1 MKKLNTP
8 IRVFV
13 GLLFIFSGLIKA
25 NDPLGLSYKM
35 QEFFEVWGFDFL
47 NPLSLFLSLS
57 MNVLEVFAGI
67 AIIVNWQTKKI
78 TWLLFVLILFFTYL
92 TGYALFSGKIKT
104 CGCFGDCLPLTPAMS
119 FTKDIVLG
127 VLIVILLAT
136 NSGKASKGIFGKIV
150 LYTVTLGTAAF
161 QWYALTYL
169 PVVDCLPF
177 KKGNDIVIQM
187 KVPVGAIPD
196 STSIEFIYTKNGKEV
211 RFDKA
216 NFPTDFDSTY
226 VYVDRK
232 DKVVRKGNGLVAKIV
247 DFNLTTKS
255 GTDTTSALF
264 EKQDPYV
271 LVFAK
276 EMNGAEKWRN
286 EFLTIFKKL
295 QAQNI
300 DVILVTPEAERAAS
314 LFGNINIVTADATV
328 IKTAARVIPTYFLMQ
343 HAVIKEKVAAPSID
357 KLFTSIN
364 NK

>member
-8 IRVFV
+8 IRIFV

-25 NDPLGLSYKM
+25 NDPQGLSYKM

-47 NPLSLFLSLS
+47 NPLSLFSSLG

-78 TWLLFVLILFFTYL
+78 TWLLFILILFFTYL

-119 FTKDIVLG
+119 FTKDIILG
-127 VLIVILLAT
+127 VLILILLAT
-136 NSGKASKGIFGKIV
+136 NSGKVSKGIFGKLV
-150 LYTVTLGTAAF
+150 LFTVTIGTAAF
-161 QWYALTYL
+161 QWFVLSYL
-169 PVVDCLPF
+169 PIVDCLPF
-177 KKGNDIVIQM
+177 KKGNDIAEQM
-187 KVPVGAIPD
+187 KVPADAVPD
-196 STSIEFIYTKNGKEV
+196 STSIEFIYNKNNKEV
-211 RFDKA
+211 RFDQA

-255 GTDTTSALF
+255 GTDTTASLF
-264 EKQDPYV
+264 SNSKQYV

-276 EMNGAEKWRN
+276 EMNGAESWKN
-286 EFLTIFKKL
+286 EFQTIYKKL

-300 DVILVTPEAERAAS
+300 DVILVTPEAERAAAI
-314 LFGNINIVTADATV
+314 FGNINIVTSDATV

-343 HAVIKEKVAAPSID
+343 NAVIKEKVAAPSID
-357 KLFTSIN
+357 KLFTTIN
-364 NK
+364 SK

>member
-8 IRVFV
+8 IRIFV

-25 NDPLGLSYKM
+25 NDPQGLSYKM

-47 NPLSLFLSLS
+47 NPLSLFSSLG

-78 TWLLFVLILFFTYL
+78 TWLLFMLILFFTYL

-119 FTKDIVLG
+119 FTKDIILG
-127 VLIVILLAT
+127 ILILILLAT
-136 NSGKASKGIFGKIV
+136 NSGKVSKGIFGKLV
-150 LYTVTLGTAAF
+150 LFTVTIGTAAF
-161 QWYALTYL
+161 QWFVLSYL
-169 PVVDCLPF
+169 PLVDCLPF
-177 KKGNDIVIQM
+177 KKGNDIVEQM
-187 KVPVGAIPD
+187 KVPAGAVPD
-196 STSIEFIYTKNGKEV
+196 STSIEFMYTKNNKEV
-211 RFDKA
+211 RFDQA

-255 GTDTTSALF
+255 GTDTTAALF
-264 EKQDPYV
+264 SNSKQYV

-276 EMNGAEKWRN
+276 EMNGAESWKN
-286 EFLTIFKKL
+286 EFQTIYNKL

-300 DVILVTPEAERAAS
+300 DVILVTPEAERAAAI
-314 LFGNINIVTADATV
+314 FGNINIVTSDATV

-343 HAVIKEKVAAPSID
+343 NAVIKEKVAAPSID
-357 KLFTSIN
+357 KLFTTIN
-364 NK
+364 SK

>member
-8 IRVFV
+8 IRIFV

-25 NDPLGLSYKM
+25 NDPHGLSYKM

-47 NPLSLFLSLS
+47 NPLSLISSLG

-78 TWLLFVLILFFTYL
+78 TWLLFILILFFTYL

-161 QWYALTYL
+161 QWYVLSYL

-177 KKGNDIVIQM
+177 KKGNDIVEQM

-211 RFDKA
+211 RFDQL

-232 DKVVRKGNGLVAKIV
+232 DIVVKKGNGLAAKIV
-247 DFNLTTKS
+247 DFNLTTRS
-255 GTDTTSALF
+255 GTDTTAALF
-264 EKQDPYV
+264 ANQKPYV

-276 EMNGAEKWRN
+276 EMNGAENWKN
-286 EFLTIFKKL
+286 EFQMIYKKL

-300 DVILVTPEAERAAS
+300 DVILVTPEAERAAAM
-314 LFGNINIVTADATV
+314 FGNINIVTADATV

-343 HAVIKEKVAAPSID
+343 HAVIKEKVAAPCID

-364 NK
+364 TK

>member
-1 MKKLNTP
+1 MKKLNAP
-8 IRVFV
+8 IRIFV

-25 NDPLGLSYKM
+25 NDPHGLSYKM

-47 NPLSLFLSLS
+47 NPLSLFLSLG

-78 TWLLFVLILFFTYL
+78 TWLLFILILFFTYL

-104 CGCFGDCLPLTPAMS
+104 CGCFGDCLPLTPALS

-136 NSGKASKGIFGKIV
+136 NGGKANKGIFGKIV
-150 LYTVTLGTAAF
+150 LYAVTLGTAAF

-169 PVVDCLPF
+169 PVVDCLPY
-177 KKGNDIVIQM
+177 KKGNDIVEQM
-187 KVPVGAIPD
+187 KLPVGAIPD
-196 STSIEFIYTKNGKEV
+196 STSIEFIYTKNGKEL
-211 RFDKA
+211 RFDQA

-232 DKVVRKGNGLVAKIV
+232 DRVVKKGNGLVAKIV
-247 DFNLTTKS
+247 DFNLQS
-255 GTDTTSALF
+255 IQGTDTTASIFANQ
-264 EKQDPYV
+264 KPYV

-276 EMNGAEKWRN
+276 EMKGAEGWKN
-286 EFLTIFKKL
+286 SFETIYKKL

-300 DVILVTPEAERAAS
+300 EVILVTPEPASAAQ
-314 LFGNINIVTADATV
+314 LFGNINIIISDATV
-328 IKTAARVIPTYFLMQ
+328 IKTAARVTPTYFLMNGSRI
-343 HAVIKEKVAAPSID
+343 VEKVSAPCID
-357 KLFTSIN
+357 KLFTSLN
-364 NK
+364 SK

>member
-8 IRVFV
+8 IRIFV

-25 NDPLGLSYKM
+25 NDPHGLSYKM

-47 NPLSLFLSLS
+47 NPLSLFLSLG

-78 TWLLFVLILFFTYL
+78 TWLLFILILFFTYL

-136 NSGKASKGIFGKIV
+136 NSGKANKAIFGKIV

-169 PVVDCLPF
+169 PVVDCLPY
-177 KKGNDIVIQM
+177 KKGNDIVEQM
-187 KVPVGAIPD
+187 KVPAGAVPD

-211 RFDKA
+211 RFDQA
-216 NFPTDFDSTY
+216 NFPSNFDSTY

-232 DKVVRKGNGLVAKIV
+232 DIVVKKGNGLVAKIV
-247 DFNLTTKS
+247 DFNLQS
-255 GTDTTSALF
+255 LQGTDTTAAIF
-264 EKQDPYV
+264 ANQKPYV

-276 EMNGAEKWRN
+276 EMKGAEGWN
-286 EFLTIFKKL
+286 NSFETIYKKL
-295 QAQNI
+295 QAQHI
-300 DVILVTPEAERAAS
+300 EVILVTPEAERAAS
-314 LFGNINIVTADATV
+314 LFGNINILISDATV
-328 IKTAARVIPTYFLMQ
+328 IKTAARVTPTYFLMNGSRIQ
-343 HAVIKEKVAAPSID
+343 EKVAAPCID
-357 KLFTSIN
+357 NLFTTLN

>member
-8 IRVFV
+8 IRIFV

-25 NDPLGLSYKM
+25 NDPHGLSYKM

-47 NPLSLFLSLS
+47 NPLSLFSSLG

-78 TWLLFVLILFFTYL
+78 TWLLFILILFFTFL

-119 FTKDIVLG
+119 FTKDIILG
-127 VLIVILLAT
+127 VLILILLAT
-136 NSGKASKGIFGKIV
+136 NSGMGSKGNFGKLV
-150 LYTVTLGTAAF
+150 LFTVTIGTAAF
-161 QWYALTYL
+161 QWFVLSYL
-169 PVVDCLPF
+169 PIVDCLPF
-177 KKGNDIVIQM
+177 KKGNDIAEQM
-187 KVPVGAIPD
+187 KVPAGAVPD
-196 STSIEFIYTKNGKEV
+196 STSIEFIYNKNSKEV
-211 RFDKA
+211 RFDQA

-255 GTDTTSALF
+255 GTDTTAALF
-264 EKQDPYV
+264 SNSKQYV

-276 EMNGAEKWRN
+276 EMNGAESWKN
-286 EFLTIFKKL
+286 EFQTIYKKL

-300 DVILVTPEAERAAS
+300 DVILVTPEAERAAAI
-314 LFGNINIVTADATV
+314 FGNINIVTSDATV

-343 HAVIKEKVAAPSID
+343 NAVIKEKVAAPSID
-357 KLFTSIN
+357 KLFTTIN
-364 NK
+364 SK

>member
-8 IRVFV
+8 IRIFV
-13 GLLFIFSGLIKA
+13 GLLFSFSGLIKA
-25 NDPLGLSYKM
+25 NDPHGLSYKM

-47 NPLSLFLSLS
+47 NPLSLFSSLA

-78 TWLLFVLILFFTYL
+78 TWLLFILILFFTYL

-119 FTKDIVLG
+119 FTKDIILG

-136 NSGKASKGIFGKIV
+136 NSGKANKGIFGKIV

-161 QWYALTYL
+161 QWYVLSYL
-169 PVVDCLPF
+169 PIVDCLPF
-177 KKGNDIVIQM
+177 KKGNDIVEQM
-187 KVPVGAIPD
+187 KVPVGAVPD
-196 STSIEFIYTKNGKEV
+196 STSIEFIYTKNNKEV
-211 RFDKA
+211 RFDQA
-216 NFPTDFDSTY
+216 NFPIDFDSTY

-255 GTDTTSALF
+255 GTDTTAALF
-264 EKQDPYV
+264 SNSKQYV

-276 EMNGAEKWRN
+276 EMNGAESWKN
-286 EFLTIFKKL
+286 EFQTIYNKL

-300 DVILVTPEAERAAS
+300 DVILVTPEAERAAAI
-314 LFGNINIVTADATV
+314 FGSINIVTSDATV

-343 HAVIKEKVAAPSID
+343 NAVIKEKVAAPSID
-357 KLFTSIN
+357 KLFTTIN
-364 NK
+364 SK

>member
-8 IRVFV
+8 IRIFV

-25 NDPLGLSYKM
+25 NDPHGLSYKM

-47 NPLSLFLSLS
+47 NPLSLISSFG

-67 AIIVNWQTKKI
+67 AIIVNWQTKKV
-78 TWLLFVLILFFTYL
+78 TWLLFLLILFFTYL

-119 FTKDIVLG
+119 FTKDIILG
-127 VLIVILLAT
+127 VLIIVLLAT
-136 NSGKASKGIFGKIV
+136 NKDKSNKNLFGKIV
-150 LYTVTLGTAAF
+150 LYTITLGTAAF
-161 QWYALTYL
+161 QWYVLSYL

-177 KKGNDIVIQM
+177 KKGNDIVEQM
-187 KVPVGAIPD
+187 KVPVGAVPD
-196 STSIEFIYTKNGKEV
+196 STSIEFMYTKNGKEV
-211 RFDKA
+211 RFDQA

-226 VYVDRK
+226 IYVDRK

-247 DFNLTTKS
+247 DFNLTTKL

-264 EKQDPYV
+264 ENQKPYV

-276 EMNGAEKWRN
+276 EMNGAESWKN
-286 EFLTIFKKL
+286 EFQTIYKKL

-300 DVILVTPEAERAAS
+300 DVILVTPEAERAAAM
-314 LFGNINIVTADATV
+314 FGNINIVTADATV

-343 HAVIKEKVAAPSID
+343 HAIIKEKVAGPCID
-357 KLFTSIN
+357 KLFISIN
-364 NK
+364 SK

>member
-8 IRVFV
+8 IRIFV

-25 NDPLGLSYKM
+25 NDPQGLSYKM

-47 NPLSLFLSLS
+47 NPLSLFSSLG

-78 TWLLFVLILFFTYL
+78 TWLLFILILFFTYL

-119 FTKDIVLG
+119 FTKDIILG
-127 VLIVILLAT
+127 VLILILLAT
-136 NSGKASKGIFGKIV
+136 NSGKVSKGIFGKLV
-150 LYTVTLGTAAF
+150 LFTVTIGTAAF
-161 QWYALTYL
+161 QWFVLSYL
-169 PVVDCLPF
+169 PIVDCLPF
-177 KKGNDIVIQM
+177 KKGNDIAEQM
-187 KVPVGAIPD
+187 KVPAGAVPD
-196 STSIEFIYTKNGKEV
+196 STSIEFIYNKNNKEV
-211 RFDKA
+211 RFDQA

-255 GTDTTSALF
+255 GTDTTAALF
-264 EKQDPYV
+264 SNSKQYV

-276 EMNGAEKWRN
+276 EMNGAESWKN
-286 EFLTIFKKL
+286 EFQTIYKKL

-300 DVILVTPEAERAAS
+300 DVILVTPEAERAAAI
-314 LFGNINIVTADATV
+314 FGNINIVTSDATV

-343 HAVIKEKVAAPSID
+343 NAVIKEKVAAPSID
-357 KLFTSIN
+357 KLFTTIN
-364 NK
+364 SK

>member
-8 IRVFV
+8 IRIFV

-25 NDPLGLSYKM
+25 NDPHGLSYKM

-47 NPLSLFLSLS
+47 NPLSLFSSLG

-78 TWLLFVLILFFTYL
+78 TWLLFILILFFTFL

-119 FTKDIVLG
+119 FTKDIILG

-136 NSGKASKGIFGKIV
+136 NSGKANKGVFGKIV

-161 QWYALTYL
+161 QWYVLSYL
-169 PVVDCLPF
+169 PIVDCLPF
-177 KKGNDIVIQM
+177 KKGNDIVEQM

-196 STSIEFIYTKNGKEV
+196 STSIEFMYTKNGKEV
-211 RFDKA
+211 RFDQV

-255 GTDTTSALF
+255 GTDTTAALF
-264 EKQDPYV
+264 SNSKQYV

-276 EMNGAEKWRN
+276 EMNGAESWKN
-286 EFLTIFKKL
+286 EFQTIYKKL

-314 LFGNINIVTADATV
+314 IFGNINIVTSDATV
-328 IKTAARVIPTYFLMQ
+328 IKTAARVIL
-343 HAVIKEKVAAPSID
+343 AAPCID
-357 KLFTSIN
+357 KLFTTIN
-364 NK
+364 SK

>member
-8 IRVFV
+8 IRIFV

-25 NDPLGLSYKM
+25 NDPHGLSYKM

-47 NPLSLFLSLS
+47 NPLSLFSSLV

-78 TWLLFVLILFFTYL
+78 TWLLFILILFFTYL
-92 TGYALFSGKIKT
+92 TGFALFSGKIKT

-127 VLIVILLAT
+127 ILIIILLAT
-136 NSGKASKGIFGKIV
+136 NTGKASKGIFGKIV
-150 LYTVTLGTAAF
+150 LYTVTFGTAAF

-177 KKGNDIVIQM
+177 KKGNDIVEQM

-211 RFDKA
+211 RFDQL
-216 NFPTDFDSTY
+216 NFPADFDSTY
-226 VYVDRK
+226 VYVDRE
-232 DKVVRKGNGLVAKIV
+232 DKVVKKGNGLAAKIV
-247 DFNLTTKS
+247 DFNLTTRS
-255 GTDTTSALF
+255 GTDTTAALF
-264 EKQDPYV
+264 ANQKPYV

-276 EMNGAEKWRN
+276 EMNGAESWKN
-286 EFLTIFKKL
+286 EFQTIYKKL

-343 HAVIKEKVAAPSID
+343 QAVIKEKVAAPTID

>member
-8 IRVFV
+8 IRIFV

-25 NDPLGLSYKM
+25 NDPHGLSYKM

-47 NPLSLFLSLS
+47 NPLSLISSLG

-127 VLIVILLAT
+127 ILIIILLAT
-136 NSGKASKGIFGKIV
+136 NTGKASKGIFGKIV

-177 KKGNDIVIQM
+177 KKGNDIVEQM

-211 RFDKA
+211 RFDQL
-216 NFPTDFDSTY
+216 NFPADFDSTY
-226 VYVDRK
+226 VYVDRE
-232 DKVVRKGNGLVAKIV
+232 DKVVKKGNGLVAKIV

-264 EKQDPYV
+264 ANQKPYV

-276 EMNGAEKWRN
+276 EMNGAESWKN
-286 EFLTIFKKL
+286 EFQTIYKKL

-364 NK
+364 SK

>member
-1 MKKLNTP
+1 
-8 IRVFV
+8 
-13 GLLFIFSGLIKA
+13 
-25 NDPLGLSYKM
+25 M

-47 NPLSLFLSLS
+47 NPLSLFSSLV

-78 TWLLFVLILFFTYL
+78 TWLLFILILFFTYL
-92 TGYALFSGKIKT
+92 TGFALFSGKIKT

-127 VLIVILLAT
+127 ILIIILLAT
-136 NSGKASKGIFGKIV
+136 NTGKASKGIFGKIV
-150 LYTVTLGTAAF
+150 LYTVTFGTAAF

-177 KKGNDIVIQM
+177 KKGNDIVEQM

-211 RFDKA
+211 RFDQL
-216 NFPTDFDSTY
+216 NFPADFDSTY
-226 VYVDRK
+226 VYVDRE
-232 DKVVRKGNGLVAKIV
+232 DKVVKKGNGLAAKIV
-247 DFNLTTKS
+247 DFNLTTRS
-255 GTDTTSALF
+255 GTDTTAALF
-264 EKQDPYV
+264 ANQKPYV

-276 EMNGAEKWRN
+276 EMNGAESWKN
-286 EFLTIFKKL
+286 EFQTIYKKL

-343 HAVIKEKVAAPSID
+343 QAVIKEKVAAPTID

>member
-8 IRVFV
+8 IRIFV

-25 NDPLGLSYKM
+25 NDPHGLSYKM

-47 NPLSLFLSLS
+47 NPLSLFSSLV

-78 TWLLFVLILFFTYL
+78 TWLLFILILFFTYL
-92 TGYALFSGKIKT
+92 TGFALFSGKIKT

-119 FTKDIVLG
+119 FTKDIILG
-127 VLIVILLAT
+127 ILIVILLAT

-150 LYTVTLGTAAF
+150 LFTVTLGTAAF

-177 KKGNDIVIQM
+177 KKGNDIVEQM

-211 RFDKA
+211 RFDQL
-216 NFPTDFDSTY
+216 NFPADFDSTY
-226 VYVDRK
+226 VYVDRE
-232 DKVVRKGNGLVAKIV
+232 DKVVKKGNGLAAKIV
-247 DFNLTTKS
+247 DFNLTTRS
-255 GTDTTSALF
+255 GTDTTAALF
-264 EKQDPYV
+264 ANQKPYV

-276 EMNGAEKWRN
+276 EMNGAESWKN
-286 EFLTIFKKL
+286 EFQTIYKKL

-300 DVILVTPEAERAAS
+300 DVIPVTPEAERAAS

-343 HAVIKEKVAAPSID
+343 QAVIKEKVAAPTID

>member
-8 IRVFV
+8 IRIFV

-25 NDPLGLSYKM
+25 NDPHGLSYKM

-47 NPLSLFLSLS
+47 NPLSLFSSLG

-78 TWLLFVLILFFTYL
+78 TWLLFMLILFFTFL

-119 FTKDIVLG
+119 FTKDIILG

-136 NSGKASKGIFGKIV
+136 NSGKANKGIFGKIV

-161 QWYALTYL
+161 QWYVLSYL
-169 PVVDCLPF
+169 PIVDCLPF
-177 KKGNDIVIQM
+177 KKGNDIVEQM

-196 STSIEFIYTKNGKEV
+196 STSIEFMYTKNGKEV
-211 RFDKA
+211 RFDQV

-232 DKVVRKGNGLVAKIV
+232 DKVVKKGNGLVAKIV

-255 GTDTTSALF
+255 GTDTTAALF
-264 EKQDPYV
+264 SNSKQYV

-276 EMNGAEKWRN
+276 EMNGAESWKN
-286 EFLTIFKKL
+286 EFQTIYKKL

-314 LFGNINIVTADATV
+314 IFGNINIVTSDATV

-343 HAVIKEKVAAPSID
+343 HAVIKEKVAAPCID
-357 KLFTSIN
+357 KLFATIN
-364 NK
+364 SK

>member
-8 IRVFV
+8 IRIFV

-25 NDPLGLSYKM
+25 NDPHGLSYKM

-47 NPLSLFLSLS
+47 NPLSLISSLG

-67 AIIVNWQTKKI
+67 AIIVNWQTKKV
-78 TWLLFVLILFFTYL
+78 TWLLFLLILFFTYL

-119 FTKDIVLG
+119 FTKDIILG
-127 VLIVILLAT
+127 VLIIVLLAT
-136 NSGKASKGIFGKIV
+136 NKDKSNKNLFGKIV
-150 LYTVTLGTAAF
+150 LYTITLGTAAF
-161 QWYALTYL
+161 QWYVLSYL

-177 KKGNDIVIQM
+177 KKGNDIVEQM
-187 KVPVGAIPD
+187 KVPVGAVPD
-196 STSIEFIYTKNGKEV
+196 STSIEFMYTKNGKEV
-211 RFDKA
+211 RFDQA

-226 VYVDRK
+226 IYLDRK

-247 DFNLTTKS
+247 DFNLTTKL

-264 EKQDPYV
+264 ENQKPYV

-276 EMNGAEKWRN
+276 EMNGAESWKN
-286 EFLTIFKKL
+286 EFQTIYKKL

-300 DVILVTPEAERAAS
+300 DVMLVTPEAERAAAM
-314 LFGNINIVTADATV
+314 FGNINIVTADATV

-343 HAVIKEKVAAPSID
+343 HAIIKDKVAGPSID

-364 NK
+364 SK

>member
-8 IRVFV
+8 IRIFV

-25 NDPLGLSYKM
+25 NDPHGLSYKM

-47 NPLSLFLSLS
+47 NPLSLFSSLG

-78 TWLLFVLILFFTYL
+78 TWLLFMLILFFTFL

-119 FTKDIVLG
+119 FTKDIILG

-136 NSGKASKGIFGKIV
+136 NSGKANKGIFGKIV

-161 QWYALTYL
+161 QWYVLSYL
-169 PVVDCLPF
+169 PIVDCLPF
-177 KKGNDIVIQM
+177 KKGNDIVEQM
-187 KVPVGAIPD
+187 KVPVGAVPD
-196 STSIEFIYTKNGKEV
+196 STSIEFIYTKNNKEV
-211 RFDKA
+211 RFDQA
-216 NFPTDFDSTY
+216 NFPIDFDSTY

-255 GTDTTSALF
+255 GTDTTAALF
-264 EKQDPYV
+264 SNSKQYV

-276 EMNGAEKWRN
+276 EMNGAESWKN
-286 EFLTIFKKL
+286 EFQTIYNKL

-300 DVILVTPEAERAAS
+300 DVILVTPEAERAAAI
-314 LFGNINIVTADATV
+314 FGSINIVTSDATV

-357 KLFTSIN
+357 KLFTTIN
-364 NK
+364 SK

>member
-8 IRVFV
+8 IRIFV

-25 NDPLGLSYKM
+25 NDPHGLSYKM

-47 NPLSLFLSLS
+47 NPLSLYSSLA

-78 TWLLFVLILFFTYL
+78 TWLLFILILFFTYL

-136 NSGKASKGIFGKIV
+136 NTGKARKGIFGTII

-169 PVVDCLPF
+169 PIVDCLPY
-177 KKGNDIVIQM
+177 KKENDIVEQM
-187 KVPVGAIPD
+187 KEPAGAVPD

-211 RFDKA
+211 RFDQA
-216 NFPTDFDSTY
+216 NFPSDFDSTY
-226 VYVDRK
+226 MYVDRK
-232 DKVVRKGNGLVAKIV
+232 DIVVKKGNGLAAKIV
-247 DFNLTTKS
+247 DFSLQS
-255 GTDTTSALF
+255 VHGTDTTAAIF
-264 EKQDPYV
+264 AGQKPYV

-276 EMNGAEKWRN
+276 EMKGAESWKN
-286 EFLTIFKKL
+286 QFQTIYKKL

-300 DVILVTPEAERAAS
+300 DVILVTPEAEKAAS
-314 LFGNINIVTADATV
+314 MFGNIHILISDATV
-328 IKTAARVIPTYFLMQ
+328 IKTAARVTPTYFLMNQ
-343 HAVIKEKVAAPSID
+343 SRIVDKVAAPCID
-357 KLFTSIN
+357 QLFTTLNS
-364 NK
+364 K

>member
-8 IRVFV
+8 IRIFV

-25 NDPLGLSYKM
+25 NDPHGLSYNM
-35 QEFFEVWGFDFL
+35 QEFLEVWGFDFL
-47 NPLSLFLSLS
+47 NPLSLFSSLG

-78 TWLLFVLILFFTYL
+78 TWLLFILILFFTFL

-119 FTKDIVLG
+119 FTKDIILG

-136 NSGKASKGIFGKIV
+136 NSGKANKGVFGKIV

-161 QWYALTYL
+161 QWYVLSYL
-169 PVVDCLPF
+169 PIVDCLPF
-177 KKGNDIVIQM
+177 KKGNDIVEQM

-196 STSIEFIYTKNGKEV
+196 STSIEFMYTKNGKEV
-211 RFDKA
+211 RFDQV

-232 DKVVRKGNGLVAKIV
+232 DKVVKKGNGLVAKIV

-255 GTDTTSALF
+255 GTDTTAALF
-264 EKQDPYV
+264 SNSKQYV

-276 EMNGAEKWRN
+276 EMNGAESWKN
-286 EFLTIFKKL
+286 EFQTIYKKL

-314 LFGNINIVTADATV
+314 IFGNINIVTSDATV

-343 HAVIKEKVAAPSID
+343 HAVIKEKVAAPCID
-357 KLFTSIN
+357 KLFTTIN
-364 NK
+364 SK

>member
-8 IRVFV
+8 IRIFV

-25 NDPLGLSYKM
+25 NDPHGLSYKM

-47 NPLSLFLSLS
+47 NPLSLFSSLG

-78 TWLLFVLILFFTYL
+78 TWLLFMLILFFTFL

-119 FTKDIVLG
+119 FTKDIILG

-136 NSGKASKGIFGKIV
+136 NSGKANKGVFGKIV

-161 QWYALTYL
+161 QWYVLSYL
-169 PVVDCLPF
+169 PIVDCLPF
-177 KKGNDIVIQM
+177 KKGNDIVEQM

-196 STSIEFIYTKNGKEV
+196 STSIEFMYTKNGKEV
-211 RFDKA
+211 RFDQV

-232 DKVVRKGNGLVAKIV
+232 DKLVKKGNGLVAKIV

-255 GTDTTSALF
+255 GTDTTAALF
-264 EKQDPYV
+264 SNSKQYV

-276 EMNGAEKWRN
+276 EMNGAESWKN
-286 EFLTIFKKL
+286 EFQTIYKKL

-314 LFGNINIVTADATV
+314 IFGNINIVTSDATV

-343 HAVIKEKVAAPSID
+343 HAVIKEKVAAPCID
-357 KLFTSIN
+357 KLFTTIN
-364 NK
+364 SK

>member
-8 IRVFV
+8 IRIFV

-25 NDPLGLSYKM
+25 NDPHGLSYKM

-47 NPLSLFLSLS
+47 NPLSLFSSLG

-78 TWLLFVLILFFTYL
+78 TWLLFILILFFTFL

-119 FTKDIVLG
+119 FTKDIILG

-136 NSGKASKGIFGKIV
+136 NSGKANKGVFGKIV

-161 QWYALTYL
+161 QWYVLSYL
-169 PVVDCLPF
+169 PIVDCLPF
-177 KKGNDIVIQM
+177 KKGNDIVEQM

-196 STSIEFIYTKNGKEV
+196 STSIEFMYTKNGKEV
-211 RFDKA
+211 RFDQV

-232 DKVVRKGNGLVAKIV
+232 DKVVKKGNGLVAKIV

-255 GTDTTSALF
+255 GTDTTAALF
-264 EKQDPYV
+264 SNSKQYV

-276 EMNGAEKWRN
+276 EMNGAESWKN
-286 EFLTIFKKL
+286 EFQTIYKKL

-314 LFGNINIVTADATV
+314 IFGNINIVTSDATV

-343 HAVIKEKVAAPSID
+343 HAVIKEKVAAPCID
-357 KLFTSIN
+357 KLFTTIN
-364 NK
+364 SK

>member
-8 IRVFV
+8 IRIFV

-35 QEFFEVWGFDFL
+35 QEFFEVWGFHFL
-47 NPLSLFLSLS
+47 NPFSLFFSLG

-78 TWLLFVLILFFTYL
+78 TWLLFILILFFTYL

-136 NSGKASKGIFGKIV
+136 NANKASKGNFGKIV
-150 LYTVTLGTAAF
+150 LYTVTLGTAAL
-161 QWYALTYL
+161 QWYVLSYL

-177 KKGNDIVIQM
+177 KKGNDIVEQM
-187 KVPVGAIPD
+187 KVPFGAIPD
-196 STSIEFIYTKNGKEV
+196 STSIEFIYTKKGKEV
-211 RFDKA
+211 RFDQA
-216 NFPTDFDSTY
+216 NFPPDFDSTY
-226 VYVDRK
+226 VYIDRK

-255 GTDTTSALF
+255 GTDATSALF
-264 EKQDPYV
+264 ENQKPYV

-276 EMNGAEKWRN
+276 EMNGAESWKN
-286 EFLTIFKKL
+286 EFQTIFNKL

-300 DVILVTPEAERAAS
+300 DVILVTPEAERAAAI
-314 LFGNINIVTADATV
+314 FGNINIVTADATV
-328 IKTAARVIPTYFLMQ
+328 IKTAARVIPTYFLME
-343 HAVIKEKVAAPSID
+343 HAIIKEKVAGPSID

-364 NK
+364 SK

>member
-1 MKKLNTP
+1 MKKLNAP
-8 IRVFV
+8 IRIFV

-25 NDPLGLSYKM
+25 NDPHGLSYKM

-47 NPLSLFLSLS
+47 NPLSLFLSLG

-78 TWLLFVLILFFTYL
+78 TWLLFILILFFTYL

-127 VLIVILLAT
+127 VLIIILLAT
-136 NSGKASKGIFGKIV
+136 NAGKANKAIFGKIV

-169 PVVDCLPF
+169 PVVDCLPY
-177 KKGNDIVIQM
+177 KKGNDIVEQM
-187 KVPVGAIPD
+187 KVPAGAVPD

-211 RFDKA
+211 RFDQA
-216 NFPTDFDSTY
+216 NFPSNFDSTY

-232 DKVVRKGNGLVAKIV
+232 DIVVKKGNGLVAKIV
-247 DFNLTTKS
+247 DFNLQS
-255 GTDTTSALF
+255 LEGTDTTADIF
-264 EKQDPYV
+264 TNQKPYV

-276 EMNGAEKWRN
+276 EMKGAEGWKN
-286 EFLTIFKKL
+286 SFETIYKKL

-300 DVILVTPEAERAAS
+300 EVILVTPEAERAAS
-314 LFGNINIVTADATV
+314 LFGNINILISDATV
-328 IKTAARVIPTYFLMQ
+328 IKTAARVTPTYFLMNGSRIQ
-343 HAVIKEKVAAPSID
+343 EKVAAPCID
-357 KLFTSIN
+357 NLFTTLN

>member
-8 IRVFV
+8 IRIFV

-25 NDPLGLSYKM
+25 NDPHGLSYKM

-47 NPLSLFLSLS
+47 NPLSLFSSLG

-78 TWLLFVLILFFTYL
+78 TWLLFILILFFTYL

-119 FTKDIVLG
+119 FTKDIILG

-136 NSGKASKGIFGKIV
+136 NSGKANKGIFGKIV

-161 QWYALTYL
+161 QWYVLSYL
-169 PVVDCLPF
+169 PIVDCLPF
-177 KKGNDIVIQM
+177 KKGNDIVEQM
-187 KVPVGAIPD
+187 KVPVGAVPD
-196 STSIEFIYTKNGKEV
+196 STSIEFIYTKNNKEV
-211 RFDKA
+211 RFDQA
-216 NFPTDFDSTY
+216 NFPIDFDSTY

-255 GTDTTSALF
+255 GTDTTAALF
-264 EKQDPYV
+264 SNSKQYV

-276 EMNGAEKWRN
+276 EMNGAESWKN
-286 EFLTIFKKL
+286 EFQTIYNKL

-300 DVILVTPEAERAAS
+300 DVILVTPEAERAAAI
-314 LFGNINIVTADATV
+314 FGSINIVTSDATV

-343 HAVIKEKVAAPSID
+343 NAVIKEKVAAPSID
-357 KLFTSIN
+357 KLFTTIN
-364 NK
+364 SK

>member
-8 IRVFV
+8 IRIFV

-25 NDPLGLSYKM
+25 NDPHGLSYKM

-47 NPLSLFLSLS
+47 NPLSLISSLG

-67 AIIVNWQTKKI
+67 AIIVNWQTKKV
-78 TWLLFVLILFFTYL
+78 TWLLFLLILFFTYL

-119 FTKDIVLG
+119 FTKDIILG
-127 VLIVILLAT
+127 VLIIFLLAT
-136 NSGKASKGIFGKIV
+136 NKSKTNKNLFGKIV
-150 LYTVTLGTAAF
+150 LYTITLGTAAF
-161 QWYALTYL
+161 QWYVLSYL

-177 KKGNDIVIQM
+177 KKGNDIVEQM
-187 KVPVGAIPD
+187 KVPVGAVPD
-196 STSIEFIYTKNGKEV
+196 STSIEFMYTKNGKEV
-211 RFDKA
+211 RFDQA

-226 VYVDRK
+226 IYVDRK

-247 DFNLTTKS
+247 DFNLTTKL

-264 EKQDPYV
+264 ENQKPYV

-276 EMNGAEKWRN
+276 EMNGAESWKN
-286 EFLTIFKKL
+286 EFQTIYKKL

-300 DVILVTPEAERAAS
+300 DVILVTPEAERAAAM
-314 LFGNINIVTADATV
+314 FGNINIVTADATV

-343 HAVIKEKVAAPSID
+343 HAIIKEKVAGPSID

-364 NK
+364 SK

>member
-8 IRVFV
+8 IRIFV

-25 NDPLGLSYKM
+25 NDPQGLSYKM

-47 NPLSLFLSLS
+47 NPLSLFSSLG

-78 TWLLFVLILFFTYL
+78 TWLLFILILFFTYL

-119 FTKDIVLG
+119 FTKDIILG
-127 VLIVILLAT
+127 VLILILLAT
-136 NSGKASKGIFGKIV
+136 NSGKVSKGIFGKLV
-150 LYTVTLGTAAF
+150 LFTVTIGTAAF
-161 QWYALTYL
+161 QWFVLSYL
-169 PVVDCLPF
+169 PIVDCLPF
-177 KKGNDIVIQM
+177 KKGNDIAKQM
-187 KVPVGAIPD
+187 KVPAGAVPD
-196 STSIEFIYTKNGKEV
+196 STSIEFIYNKNNKEV
-211 RFDKA
+211 RFDQA

-255 GTDTTSALF
+255 GTDTTAALF
-264 EKQDPYV
+264 SNSKQYV

-276 EMNGAEKWRN
+276 EMNGAESWKN
-286 EFLTIFKKL
+286 EFQTIYKKL

-300 DVILVTPEAERAAS
+300 DVILVTPEAERATAI
-314 LFGNINIVTADATV
+314 FGNINIVTSDATV

-343 HAVIKEKVAAPSID
+343 NAVIKEKVAAPSID
-357 KLFTSIN
+357 KLFTTIN
-364 NK
+364 SK

>member
-8 IRVFV
+8 IRIFV

-25 NDPLGLSYKM
+25 NDPYGLSYKM

-47 NPLSLFLSLS
+47 NPLSLFFSLI

-67 AIIVNWQTKKI
+67 AIIVNWQTKKV
-78 TWLLFVLILFFTYL
+78 TWLLFLLILFFTYL

-119 FTKDIVLG
+119 FTKDIILG
-127 VLIVILLAT
+127 LLIIVLLAT
-136 NSGKASKGIFGKIV
+136 NKDKSNKNLFGKIV
-150 LYTVTLGTAAF
+150 LYTVTLGTAVF
-161 QWYALTYL
+161 QWYVLSYL
-169 PVVDCLPF
+169 PVVDCLPY
-177 KKGNDIVIQM
+177 KIGNDIVEQM
-187 KVPVGAIPD
+187 KVPVGALPD

-211 RFDKA
+211 RFDQT

-232 DKVVRKGNGLVAKIV
+232 DIVIKKGNRLAAKIV
-247 DFNLTTKS
+247 DFSLINKS
-255 GTDTTSALF
+255 GTDTTATIF
-264 EKQDPYV
+264 ANQKPYV

-276 EMNGAEKWRN
+276 EMKGAESWKN
-286 EFLTIFKKL
+286 NFETIYKKL

-300 DVILVTPEAERAAS
+300 DVILVTPEAEKAAS
-314 LFGNINIVTADATV
+314 IFGNINIVISDATV
-328 IKTAARVIPTYFLMQ
+328 IKTAARVTPTYFLMKGSFIQ
-343 HAVIKEKVAAPSID
+343 QKVAAPSID
-357 KLFTSIN
+357 KLFTTLN

>member
-8 IRVFV
+8 IRIFV

-25 NDPLGLSYKM
+25 NDPHGLSYKM

-47 NPLSLFLSLS
+47 NPLSLFSSLG

-78 TWLLFVLILFFTYL
+78 TWLLFILILFFTFL

-119 FTKDIVLG
+119 FTKDIILG

-136 NSGKASKGIFGKIV
+136 NSGKANKGIFGKIV

-161 QWYALTYL
+161 QWYVLSYL
-169 PVVDCLPF
+169 PIVDCLPF
-177 KKGNDIVIQM
+177 KKGNDIVEQM

-196 STSIEFIYTKNGKEV
+196 STSIEFMYTKNGKEV
-211 RFDKA
+211 RFDQV

-255 GTDTTSALF
+255 GTDTTAALF
-264 EKQDPYV
+264 SNSKQYV

-276 EMNGAEKWRN
+276 EMNGAESWKN
-286 EFLTIFKKL
+286 EFQTIYKKL

-314 LFGNINIVTADATV
+314 IFGNINIVTSDATV

-343 HAVIKEKVAAPSID
+343 HAVIKEKVAAPCID
-357 KLFTSIN
+357 KLFTTLNS
-364 NK
+364 K